1 MTTPMPA
8 PKRVCI
14 VECATWWGGGWET
27 GRRVSF
33 RRRFRFS
40 RLVQPTTPKK
50 NTHTTT
56 HSQDPFIL
64 EKLAATEASYES
76 LQAQL
81 ADPTIAAD
89 ATETTRIARAAA
101 ELEDAVTAYRE
112 YRSAESAL
120 AEAREVAREC
130 EGDVE
135 MVALAKAEADEATA
149 KMATLALA
157 MADSVLPRDPLD
169 DKNIML
175 EIRAGTGGDEAA
187 LWAADLVR
195 MYRRYAERCGW
206 RIETLSESEGDSGGL
221 KEAVLAVSGGG
232 GVYSKLKYEAGVHR
246 VQRVPATESAGR
258 VHTSTATVAIMPEA
272 DEVDVVIAPDDIVLT
287 TARSG
292 GAGGQNV
299 NKVETAVDLI
309 HKPTGI
315 RIFCTEGR
323 SQLKNRERAMSMLR
337 ARLFEMEVEKR
348 ASATAAA
355 RRAQVGTGA
364 RSEKIKTYNYKDARV
379 SDHRSKQNYD
389 LRGVLDGDLDAGIGA
404 LAALDKQEA
413 LQALVEEA
421 QKV

>member
-1 MTTPMPA
+1 
-8 PKRVCI
+8 
-14 VECATWWGGGWET
+14 
-27 GRRVSF
+27 
-33 RRRFRFS
+33 
-40 RLVQPTTPKK
+40 LLPT
-50 NTHTTT
+50 
-56 HSQDPFIL
+56 QDPFIL
-64 EKLAATEASYES
+64 EKLAATEASYLS
-76 LQAQL
+76 LQSQL
-81 ADPTIAAD
+81 ADPAVAGD
-89 ATETTRIARAAA
+89 ATETTRLARAAA
-101 ELEDAVTAYRE
+101 ELETAVTAYRD
-112 YRSAESAL
+112 YRAAEAAL
-120 AEAREVAREC
+120 AEARDVAKES
-130 EGDVE
+130 EGDAE
-135 MVALAKAEADEATA
+135 MMAFAKAEADDASA
-149 KMATLALA
+149 RMDALALV
-157 MADSVLPRDPLD
+157 MADAVLPRDPLD

-175 EIRAGTGGDEAA
+175 EVRAGTGGDEAA

-206 RIETLSESEGDSGGL
+206 RIETLSESPDGAGGL
-221 KEAVLAVSGGG
+221 KDAVLGVSGGG

-258 VHTSTATVAIMPEA
+258 IHTSTATVAIMPEA
-272 DEVDVVIAPDDIVLT
+272 DDVDVVIAPEDIVLT

-299 NKVETAVDLI
+299 NKVETAVDLT

-323 SQLKNRERAMSMLR
+323 SQLKNRERAMAMLR

-364 RSEKIKTYNYKDARV
+364 RSEKIKTYNFKDARV

-389 LRGVLDGDLDAGIGA
+389 LRGVLDGDLEPGIGA

-413 LQALVEEA
+413 LEALVA
-421 QKV
+421 DQK

>member
-1 MTTPMPA
+1 M
-8 PKRVCI
+8 
-14 VECATWWGGGWET
+14 
-27 GRRVSF
+27 
-33 RRRFRFS
+33 
-40 RLVQPTTPKK
+40 
-50 NTHTTT
+50 
-56 HSQDPFIL
+56 
-64 EKLAATEASYES
+64 
-76 LQAQL
+76 QAQL
-81 ADPTIAAD
+81 ADPAVAGD
-89 ATETTRIARAAA
+89 ATEMTRLARAAA
-101 ELEDAVTAYRE
+101 ELEAAVTAYRD
-112 YRSAESAL
+112 YRAAEAAL
-120 AEAREVAREC
+120 ADAREIAKEC
-130 EGDVE
+130 EGDAE
-135 MVALAKAEADEATA
+135 MLALAKAEADDATA
-149 KMATLALA
+149 RMDALALA
-157 MADSVLPRDPLD
+157 MADAVLPRDPLD

-175 EIRAGTGGDEAA
+175 EVRAGTGGDEAA

-206 RIETLSESEGDSGGL
+206 RVETLSESEADGGGL

-272 DEVDVVIAPDDIVLT
+272 DEVDVVINPDDIVLT

-299 NKVETAVDLI
+299 NKVETAVDLT

-315 RIFCTEGR
+315 RIFCTEAR
-323 SQLKNRERAMSMLR
+323 TQLKNRERAMAMLR
-337 ARLFEMEVEKR
+337 ARLFELEVEKQ

-389 LRGVLDGDLDAGIGA
+389 LRGVLDGDLDAAIGA

-413 LQALVEEA
+413 LQSLVEQA
-421 QKV
+421 K